1 MKLRKED
8 IIKLLQDIKLDP
20 NNYIVISG
28 AAMVLLDIKE
38 YTTDIDIAVTKDYY
52 DYLLS
57 NYNCVYERT
66 NEFNND
72 CYVINNIIN
81 FGIDYYNN
89 DKLNILGIPVQ
100 TIEDLIKLKEFLHRD
115 KDSSDIELIKKKQ
128 GLIK

>member
-66 NEFNND
+66 NEFNNE
-72 CYVINNIIN
+72 CYIINNIIN
-81 FGIDYYNN
+81 FGIDYYDEDRIIINN
-89 DKLNILGIPVQ
+89 IPVQ
-100 TIEDLIKLKEFLHRD
+100 TIPNLIKLKEFLKRD
-115 KDSSDIELIKKKQ
+115 KDKKDIELIKKKK
-128 GLIK
+128 GL

>member
-8 IIKLLQDIKLDP
+8 IIKLLQDINLDP

-66 NEFNND
+66 NEFNNE
-72 CYVINNIIN
+72 CYIINNIIN
-81 FGIDYYNN
+81 FGIDYYDEDRIIINN
-89 DKLNILGIPVQ
+89 IPVQ
-100 TIEDLIKLKEFLHRD
+100 TIPNLIKLKEFLKRD
-115 KDSSDIELIKKKQ
+115 KDKKDIELIKKKK
-128 GLIK
+128 GL

>member
-1 MKLRKED
+1 MKLYRD
-8 IIKLLQDIKLDP
+8 NIIKILKDLNLDF
-20 NNYIVISG
+20 NNYLVISG
-28 AAMVLLDIKE
+28 AAMVLLGIKE
-38 YTTDIDIAVTKDYY
+38 YTTDIDIAVTEDYY
-52 DYLLS
+52 NYLLS

-89 DKLNILGIPVQ
+89 EKLNILDVPVQ
-100 TIEDLIKLKEFLHRD
+100 TVEDLIKLKEFLHRD
-115 KDSSDIELIKKKQ
+115 KDISDIELIKKKQ

>member
-1 MKLRKED
+1 MKLYRD
-8 IIKLLQDIKLDP
+8 QIIKILKDLNLDSD
-20 NNYIVISG
+20 NYLVISG
-28 AAMVLLDIKE
+28 AAMVLLGIKE
-38 YTTDIDIAVTKDYY
+38 YTTDIDIAVTEDYY
-52 DYLLS
+52 NYLIN

-72 CYVINNIIN
+72 CYIINNIIN

-89 DKLNILGIPVQ
+89 DKLNVLGIPVQ

>member
-1 MKLRKED
+1 MKLYRD
-8 IIKLLQDIKLDP
+8 QIIKILKDLNLDSD
-20 NNYIVISG
+20 NYLVISG
-28 AAMVLLDIKE
+28 AAMVLLGIKE
-38 YTTDIDIAVTKDYY
+38 YTTDIDIAVTKEYY
-52 DYLLS
+52 NYLIA

-72 CYVINNIIN
+72 CYIINNIIN